1 MGRQRHST
9 AFENV
14 SGAFH
19 ATNHRSCA
27 LRMRTGDRIMDA
39 TILFATF
46 ISVFAASGVLTAYWY
61 AK

>member
-1 MGRQRHST
+1 M
-9 AFENV
+9 
-14 SGAFH
+14 
-19 ATNHRSCA
+19 
-27 LRMRTGDRIMDA
+27 LRTGDRTMDA